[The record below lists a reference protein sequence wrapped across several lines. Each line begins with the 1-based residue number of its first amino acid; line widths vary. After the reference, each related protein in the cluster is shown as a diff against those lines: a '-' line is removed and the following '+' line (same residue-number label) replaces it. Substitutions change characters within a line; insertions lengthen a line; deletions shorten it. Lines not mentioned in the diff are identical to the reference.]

1 MEHSYEFPRYT
12 PEQITQ
18 LKQWDQEYV
27 WHPFTQMQDYM
38 QQDPLIV
45 SHGEGAYLYDIE
57 GGKYFDGN
65 SSLWLNTFG
74 HCHETINAAIKRQLD
89 TIAHSTMLGLANVPA
104 TMLAK
109 RLVEITP
116 PGLDKVFYSD
126 NGSTA
131 GEIAIKMAFQYWQ
144 QQDPPQKQRT
154 SYITFDNAYH
164 GDTLGGV
171 SMGGFPLFHGIFGP
185 LLFERYSVNYPVYS
199 KYTSKET
206 PEEINAKCLQ
216 QVEDVMVA
224 HGETIAAVMIEP
236 LVQGAS
242 GILTQSPGFL
252 RGLRE
257 LCNRFDTLLIT
268 DEVFTGF
275 GRTGTPF
282 ACDREGITPDFMT
295 LAKSLTAGY
304 LPVAATLTTQSVFE
318 GFLGRYDEFRTFFHG
333 HSFTG
338 NPLGC
343 AAALA
348 NLDLFET
355 ENVMSTI
362 QALGEHLGKRLD
374 ALFDASDRVRDIHHI
389 GFIAGIDICRSRSRG
404 EDFTLEEQAG
414 ARVCFE
420 LRQHGIWL
428 RPLGNTLVLVPP
440 YITTTDEIDHLID
453 AIVKCLDVV
462 E

>member
-1 MEHSYEFPRYT
+1 MADTYEFPRYH
-12 PEQITQ
+12 PEQIAQ
-18 LKQWDQEYV
+18 LKRWDCEYV

-38 QQDPLIV
+38 KQDPLIV

-57 GGKYFDGN
+57 GNKYFDGN

-74 HCHETINAAIKRQLD
+74 HCHPKINEAIKQQLD
-89 TIAHSTMLGLANVPA
+89 TIAHSTMLGLANAPA
-104 TMLAK
+104 THLAK
-109 RLVEITP
+109 RLVEMTP
-116 PGLDKVFYSD
+116 LGLDKVFYSD

-144 QQDPPQKQRT
+144 QVDPAQTERK
-154 SYITFDNAYH
+154 SFITFDNAYH

-185 LLFERYSVNYPVYS
+185 LLFERYSVSYPVYS
-199 KYTSKET
+199 KYTSKKS
-206 PEEINAKCLQ
+206 PEEINGTCLQ
-216 QVEDVMVA
+216 QVEDVLKE
-224 HGETIAAVMIEP
+224 HGSTVAAVMIEP

-242 GILTQSPGFL
+242 GILTQSPGYL

-257 LCNRFDTLLIT
+257 LCNRYDTLLIT

-275 GRTGTPF
+275 GRTGTLF

-295 LAKSLTAGY
+295 LAKSITGGY
-304 LPVAATLTTQSVFE
+304 LPLAATLTTQTVFE
-318 GFLGRYDEFRTFFHG
+318 GFLGNYDEFRTFFHG

-338 NPLGC
+338 NQLGC

-348 NLDLFET
+348 NLELFET
-355 ENVMSTI
+355 ENVMNTI
-362 QALGEHLGKRLD
+362 QELGDYLGSRLD
-374 ALFDASDRVRDIHHI
+374 ALFDSSDRVKDIHHI
-389 GFIAGIDICRSRSRG
+389 GFIAGIDLCRSRSKG
-404 EDFTLEEQAG
+404 EEYSLEEQVG
-414 ARVCFE
+414 AQVCNA
-420 LRQHGIWL
+420 LRDHGIWL

-440 YITTTDEIDHLID
+440 YITTTSEIDHLIES
-453 AIVKCLDVV
+453 ITTCIGVL